1 MADTK
6 EIVAAG
12 QTSGVVHC
20 LTIPLDNETALL
32 PNSAIA
38 EVIAF
43 KQSTPIDDAPEWFFG
58 YIEWREKRVPLISF
72 EAISD
77 KDLVT
82 AKKNSR
88 IAILNTLNGNAQIPY
103 IGILSQ
109 GIPIVLTAGIEGLED
124 VLQDKEQTDQA
135 RQAIGAYVEVSGS
148 EAIIPDIDEIE
159 QRLIRL
165 NLL

>member
-12 QTSGVVHC
+12 QMSGVIHC
-20 LTIPLDNETALL
+20 LTIPLNNETALL

-38 EVIAF
+38 EVIGF
-43 KQSTPIDDAPEWFFG
+43 KEPTPIDDAPEWFIG

-72 EAISD
+72 ESVSGKELTA
-77 KDLVT
+77 

-88 IAILNTLNGNAQIPY
+88 IAVLNTLNGNAHIPY
-103 IGILSQ
+103 VAILSQ
-109 GIPIVLTAGIEGLED
+109 GIPSLAIVQEQGLED
-124 VLQDKEQTDQA
+124 KESSDESRPA
-135 RQAIGAYVEVSGS
+135 VGAFVEVGGA
-148 EAIIPDIDEIE
+148 EALIPDIDEIE